1 MKVKTV
7 SYLKKNATKLDLA
20 EPILV
25 MRNGIPVC
33 AIESYDAWQERVNS
47 IVLLKLLTLSEQ
59 DKTEGKVFSKKQL
72 LAGLL

>member
-1 MKVKTV
+1 
-7 SYLKKNATKLDLA
+7 
-20 EPILV
+20 

-33 AIESYDAWQERVNS
+33 VIESYDAWQERENS

-59 DKTEGKVFSKKQL
+59 DKTEGKVLSKKQL